1 MSYSSKHAVKPPS
14 PEDVELAESIVDEI
28 LARFD
33 QTVAPDMKPAYR
45 ELLVQGLLFTQ
56 EGRRRLRAARPDPT
70 VARSA
75 DIPLEPA
82 KPVRKV
88 HRGGK

>member
-1 MSYSSKHAVKPPS
+1 MSYARRHAVKPPTQ
-14 PEDVELAESIVDEI
+14 EDVELAESIVDGV

-33 QTVAPDMKPAYR
+33 KTVAPDLKPAFR
-45 ELLVQGLLFTQ
+45 EMLVHDLLFTQ

-75 DIPLEPA
+75 DVALDPA
-82 KPVRKV
+82 GPVRRAKQG
-88 HRGGK
+88 RK